1 MYCQID
7 SLLAL
12 TCWSL
17 LASVTV
23 ANPVAELAVPRY
35 HPAPRRDVQLGR
47 RHYPTKRSLV
57 KRDAN
62 TTFDLGFEA
71 KDAKLFDG
79 SWSALGQNFSLSLAC
94 VECRTWGTL
103 VASAAFP
110 DDLED
115 LIGDLSDLNPLNDA
129 SLSVGFQGVGALV
142 DLSLTTGAQ
151 GEFTIPLLPVA
162 ATPLGIS
169 GPGFQVGIV
178 FGIDLVLGITGE
190 VTTEGGFQ
198 VAIPDSSS
206 FTIPLD
212 PTVAN
217 TGKFDGASASL
228 LPLTA
233 SAPANVTLALRLRVQ
248 AGLELPSSPLLE
260 AKALAGAFINIP
272 EITLGE
278 QFTTSPEDGSN
289 CLLPATADININA
302 GVFVDVG
309 ADIGDLQLVDFN
321 PTLSTTLF
329 SAAASTCFIT
339 VGQDTATATTTA
351 TTTSTGTGA
360 GATGAGATG
369 TGVAGC
375 PVALTTET
383 VATNT
388 AFTITS
394 CAAQIANCPASLAQ
408 VIVVSSPV
416 TTTAT
421 RCPVSLNATSS
432 AVVIPP
438 YANTTTTTTTTTLA
452 GGITLTSLTAP
463 VTNTLTVDP
472 TVTPPDEPSITG
484 TANGGSGGAIT
495 SGALAVTTPEA
506 QSTVYVTVTPTTCA
520 CLQ

>member
-79 SWSALGQNFSLSLAC
+79 YAYSIYFISSHFILSKQPHPIYIYLYANSILSSWSALGQNFSLSLAC

-217 TGKFDGASASL
+217 TGKL
-228 LPLTA
+228 
-233 SAPANVTLALRLRVQ
+233 
-248 AGLELPSSPLLE
+248 
-260 AKALAGAFINIP
+260 
-272 EITLGE
+272 
-278 QFTTSPEDGSN
+278 
-289 CLLPATADININA
+289 
-302 GVFVDVG
+302 
-309 ADIGDLQLVDFN
+309 
-321 PTLSTTLF
+321 
-329 SAAASTCFIT
+329 
-339 VGQDTATATTTA
+339 
-351 TTTSTGTGA
+351 
-360 GATGAGATG
+360 
-369 TGVAGC
+369 
-375 PVALTTET
+375 
-383 VATNT
+383 
-388 AFTITS
+388 
-394 CAAQIANCPASLAQ
+394 
-408 VIVVSSPV
+408 
-416 TTTAT
+416 
-421 RCPVSLNATSS
+421 
-432 AVVIPP
+432 
-438 YANTTTTTTTTTLA
+438 
-452 GGITLTSLTAP
+452 
-463 VTNTLTVDP
+463 
-472 TVTPPDEPSITG
+472 
-484 TANGGSGGAIT
+484 
-495 SGALAVTTPEA
+495 
-506 QSTVYVTVTPTTCA
+506 
-520 CLQ
+520 

>member
-1 MYCQID
+1 MHCQLD

-17 LASVTV
+17 LASVTA
-23 ANPVAELAVPRY
+23 ANPVAGLAVPRY
-35 HPAPRRDVQLGR
+35 HHTPRRDVQLES
-47 RHYPTKRSLV
+47 RHYPTRRSLA

-71 KDAKLFDG
+71 KNAKLFDG
-79 SWSALGQNFSLSLAC
+79 SWSALGQDFSLSLAC

-129 SLSVGFQGVGALV
+129 SLTVGFQGVGALV
-142 DLSLTTGAQ
+142 DLSLTTGAK
-151 GEFTIPLLPVA
+151 GEFTLPLIPVA
-162 ATPLGIS
+162 ETPLGIS

-190 VTTEGGFQ
+190 VETEGGFQ

-233 SAPANVTLALRLRVQ
+233 SAPANITLALRLRVQ

-260 AKALAGAFINIP
+260 AKALAGAYINIP

-278 QFTTSPEDGSN
+278 QFTTSPADGSN
-289 CLLPATADININA
+289 CLLPADAEININA
-302 GVFVDVG
+302 GVFVDIG
-309 ADIGDLQLVDFN
+309 ADIGDIPLVDFN
-321 PTLSTTLF
+321 PTLSTTLL
-329 SAAASTCFIT
+329 SAAASTCFVT
-339 VGQDTATATTTA
+339 VGQDTATATATTA
-351 TTTSTGTGA
+351 SATTSA
-360 GATGAGATG
+360 ATG
-369 TGVAGC
+369 TAGGTGC
-375 PVALTTET
+375 PVPLTTET
-383 VATNT
+383 ITT
-388 AFTITS
+388 TSAFSITS
-394 CAAQIANCPASLAQ
+394 CAAQIVNCPASLTQ

-416 TTTAT
+416 TETVT
-421 RCPVSLNATSS
+421 RCPVSASLNATSS
-432 AVVIPP
+432 AVVVPP
-438 YANTTTTTTTTTLA
+438 YANTTTTTTTTLS
-452 GGITLTSLTAP
+452 GGIPLTSLTAP
-463 VTNTLTVDP
+463 ITNTLTVDP
-472 TVTPPDEPSITG
+472 TVTPPDVSSITG
-484 TANGGSGGAIT
+484 TANGGSGSVVTTIA
-495 SGALAVTTPEA
+495 AAVTTPEA

-520 CLQ
+520 CKQ